1 MSELKDCPF
10 CGGMAEL
17 YEGEVGFSVECTKFS
32 CRAGTVYSDWSKDKA
47 IEIWNKR
54 EPQYNWIS
62 VETPDDIDVF
72 EDILCFDGCE
82 ASIDYVEV
90 CPNTGAHYMA
100 NDTPV
105 THYQR
110 LPTPPKESK

>member
-1 MSELKDCPF
+1 MSDIENYKLAERLFNVIFDDKELDY
-10 CGGMAEL
+10 ME
-17 YEGEVGFSVECTKFS
+17 EGEFIACKRG
-32 CRAGTVYSDWSKDKA
+32 YKA
-47 IEIWNKR
+47 TLIAEMVL
-54 EPQYNWIS
+54 EMESAPQDNWIS

>member
-1 MSELKDCPF
+1 MELSEIEYKI
-10 CGGMAEL
+10 
-17 YEGEVGFSVECTKFS
+17 S
-32 CRAGTVYSDWSKDKA
+32 CNEMNAAQVFTQMKQHIA
-47 IEIWNKR
+47 
-54 EPQYNWIS
+54 PQDNWIS